1 MGRLMHRYGRE
12 SILSLKQ
19 CFKKAV
25 SIINIDVGNS
35 SNESVQ
41 TFIEIDSINLGYA
54 YKRIPNQTGTY
65 KLSPVVDFIGKRY
78 STYTNKQGISVTS
91 NTTSADHSFVTINVE
106 NGNIIDRGVGY

>member
-1 MGRLMHRYGRE
+1 MPRRFCG
-12 SILSLKQ
+12 
-19 CFKKAV
+19 A
-25 SIINIDVGNS
+25 IDVGNS

-54 YKRIPNQTGTY
+54 YTRIPNQTGTY